1 MSEQNRIYALMAR
14 KAAGEASPD
23 ELEELEQLLLENP
36 ELQYAFN
43 IVVDIREVHETNNFT
58 AEEAEVLKTKG
69 LEQLAGWL
77 QQEPD
82 PVKRHRLT
90 WKVFAAI
97 AAGAGL
103 LIGTFFYWPKS
114 GTTTFANQVV
124 TRNGS
129 KSTMVLPDGS
139 TVALNACSRLQ
150 YDADKFLKGNREV
163 TLTGEAY
170 FDIRHDPAHPFIV
183 HSGKVNIKVL
193 GTSFN
198 VKAYP
203 EDKQIETTLISG
215 KVAVSFKTA
224 ENAEAK
230 EVVLLPAQRLLINKL
245 PAQGMPAHAAQA
257 GLTNYSVA
265 TVRNA
270 AANTITTE
278 AIPTAWM
285 NDRFE
290 FDSIP
295 LGELSHDLERWYD
308 VRIIFKNEKYKQ
320 ELFTGVFKKQQLE
333 EVLSALQLTLGF
345 NYEIDKE
352 KKTVTIR

>member
-1 MSEQNRIYALMAR
+1 MSEQSRIYALMAR
-14 KAAGEASPD
+14 KAAGEASAE

-43 IVVDIREVHETNNFT
+43 IVVDIREVQEPDNFT
-58 AEEAEVLKTKG
+58 DEEAEALKAKG

-82 PVKRHRLT
+82 PVKRHHLT

-97 AAGAGL
+97 AASAGL

-139 TVALNACSRLQ
+139 TVALNACSQLQ

-203 EDKQIETTLISG
+203 EDKNIETTLISG
-215 KVAVSFKTA
+215 KVAVSFKTTN
-224 ENAEAK
+224 EE
-230 EVVLLPAQRLLINKL
+230 EVILLPAQRLIISKL
-245 PAQGMPAHAAQA
+245 PSSDTRQSAQQAA
-257 GLTNYSVA
+257 LTNYSVA
-265 TVRNA
+265 PVRNT
-270 AANTITTE
+270 NTTVTE
-278 AIPTAWM
+278 TATPTAWM
-285 NDRFE
+285 SDRFE
-290 FDSIP
+290 FDSIT
-295 LGELSHDLERWYD
+295 LEELSHDLERWYN
-308 VRIIFKNEKYKQ
+308 VHIIFKNEKYKQ

-333 EVLSALQLTLGF
+333 EVLNALQLTLGF
-345 NYEIDKE
+345 NYEIDKD
-352 KKTVTIR
+352 KKTVIIR